1 LKNKISI
8 LGCGWLGTALAKN
21 LINLGYD
28 VKGSTTSLKKIEKL
42 NDIGIQPFIF
52 DISKKESYMSEFL
65 SSEILIVS
73 ITSKNINDFKFF
85 IKQVELS
92 IIKNIIFIS
101 STSVYPSNNQV
112 VTEESFVEESS
123 LLQIENLFRSNNL
136 NVTILRFGGLVGYNR
151 NPGKFHSID
160 RLIKDP
166 EGFVNLI
173 HRDDCLSIIEQL
185 INQEIWGEIFNACS
199 DDHPS
204 RREFYTKKRKE
215 VGIENSLFIE
225 GANLTYKKVN
235 SSKLKQHLNFRFKH
249 PNLMTTFD

>member
-1 LKNKISI
+1 MKKEISI
-8 LGCGWLGTALAKN
+8 LGCGWLGTALAEN
-21 LINLGYD
+21 LIKLGYD
-28 VKGSTTSLKKIEKL
+28 VKGSTTSLGKIKVL
-42 NDIGIQPFIF
+42 NGIGIQPFLF
-52 DISKKESYMSEFL
+52 DISKKESYASEFL

-92 IIKNIIFIS
+92 TIKNVIFIS
-101 STSVYPSNNQV
+101 STSVYPSNNQI
-112 VTEESFVEESS
+112 VTEESIVIESS
-123 LLQIENLFRSNNL
+123 LLQIENLFRSNTL
-136 NVTILRFGGLVGYNR
+136 KVTILRFGGLVGYNR
-151 NPGKFHSID
+151 NPGKFHSPD
-160 RLIKDP
+160 KLIKNP

-173 HRDDCLSIIEQL
+173 HRDDCITIIEQI
-185 INQEIWGEIFNACS
+185 INQEVWEETFNACS
-199 DDHPS
+199 DNHPS

-249 PNLMTTFD
+249 NNLMTTFD